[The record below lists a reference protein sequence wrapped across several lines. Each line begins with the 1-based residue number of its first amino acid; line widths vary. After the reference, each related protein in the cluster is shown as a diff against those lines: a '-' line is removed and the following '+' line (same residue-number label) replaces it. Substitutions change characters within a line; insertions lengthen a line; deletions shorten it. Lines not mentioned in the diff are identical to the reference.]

1 MFFLCDGLSLLM
13 NKPYFASKSLPL
25 DSLSK
30 PSQTT
35 FRSHFGKIIPDYL
48 SIAFWHTISY
58 RSGESSF
65 QRLLLWVTHSDV
77 LKPLHSCAS
86 KFYPYRKRCSLRTR
100 ECEFDNIA
108 EFQNNIFKVKIL
120 FQTVSSLKND
130 SNFKRK

>member
-1 MFFLCDGLSLLM
+1 MFLLSDDLSLLI

-25 DSLSK
+25 DSLK
-30 PSQTT
+30 T
-35 FRSHFGKIIPDYL
+35 IPDYL

-65 QRLLLWVTHSDV
+65 ERLFLWVTHSDV

-100 ECEFDNIA
+100 ECEFDNIV